1 MAPSKSPFCLLAR
14 RLGSATPLP
23 VAAERAIL
31 GLPLIIRTIEA
42 SRDILY
48 EGGPSDH
55 CCVILDGW
63 TYCYQILTDGRRQI
77 LSFHVPGD
85 LPDLQSLHL
94 PSPDFGMATVTRSIV
109 AFVPHS
115 DLRKLSDRYS
125 DIAQAFWREIIVTA
139 TTHRAWI
146 VSLGRRDARQKLA
159 HLICELYLRL
169 EAVGLTDGRS
179 MPMPL
184 RQTDFAD
191 ALGLTSVHVNRTL
204 RSLRGQGLV
213 DLYGR
218 RLTILDWEALRA
230 VADFNPK
237 YLHLTD

>member
-1 MAPSKSPFCLLAR
+1 MAPSKSPFSLLAR
-14 RLGSATPLP
+14 RLGGAAPLP
-23 VAAERAIL
+23 AAAERAIL

-42 SRDILY
+42 SQDILY

-55 CCVILDGW
+55 CCAILDGW
-63 TYCYQILTDGRRQI
+63 TCCYQILADGRRQI

-94 PSPDFGMATVTRSIV
+94 PSRDFGMATVTRSIV

-115 DLRKLSDRYS
+115 DLRRLSDRYP
-125 DIAQAFWREIIVTA
+125 DIAQAFWREAIVTA
-139 TTHRAWI
+139 ATHRAWI

-159 HLICELYLRL
+159 HLFCELYLRFK
-169 EAVGLTDGRS
+169 AVGLTDGRS

-204 RSLRGQGLV
+204 KSLREQGV
-213 DLYGR
+213 IDLYTR
-218 RLTILDWEALRA
+218 RLTVHDWDTLRA

-237 YLHLTD
+237 YLHLAD